1 MPQALDQR
9 TRTRDAAAPG
19 TAGAAVRWEAGGGGA
34 GTLVVSG
41 NWTLHS
47 ATPGVMALA
56 EAAKGA
62 AGPGTLRFESAT
74 LSDWDSTFV
83 AAVLELLAA
92 AETRSLAI
100 DRAGLPDGVQRL
112 VALATSV
119 PERQGARRSG
129 TPEGFL
135 ARVGTS
141 TLASWNGTLGFV
153 SFLGEA
159 TIALGRFTI
168 GRAKFRR
175 VDLLLALDACGPK
188 ALPIISLISIL
199 IGMILAFVG
208 AVQLS
213 SFGADIFV
221 ADMVAIAM
229 AREMAAIMTGI
240 IMAGRTGAAFAAQL
254 GTMQVNEE
262 IDAFRTLGF
271 QPVEFLVLPRMLALI
286 AMMPLLCIYSATL
299 GILGGGL
306 VGVLMLGLTPTAYYT
321 ETIASV
327 GLTDFAI
334 GVGKSVIFGI
344 IVAVTGCLKGI
355 QSGRSASAVGDAATS
370 AVVQAIVL
378 IIVFDGMFAVVT
390 TILGI

>member
-1 MPQALDQR
+1 MPTALEQPNAVGEAKKP
-9 TRTRDAAAPG
+9 DAP
-19 TAGAAVRWEAGGGGA
+19 GAAVRWRAGGEGA
-34 GTLVVSG
+34 ATLVVSG
-41 NWTLHS
+41 NWTLRS
-47 ATPGVMALA
+47 PTPGVTSLV

-62 AGPGTLRFESAT
+62 GGAGAISFDTAGLT
-74 LSDWDSTFV
+74 DWDSTFV
-83 AAVLELLAA
+83 AAVLELITASGALSV
-92 AETRSLAI
+92 TV
-100 DRAGLPDGVQRL
+100 DRNGLPNGVQRL
-112 VALATSV
+112 VTMATSV
-119 PERQGARRSG
+119 PERPGARRTD
-129 TPEGFL
+129 TPEGVL
-135 ARVGTS
+135 ARIGTA
-141 TLASWNGTLGFV
+141 TLVSWRETLGFAT
-153 SFLGEA
+153 FLGEA
-159 TIALGRFTI
+159 TIALARFTV
-168 GRAKFRR
+168 GRARFRR

-188 ALPIISLISIL
+188 ALPIISLISVL

-213 SFGADIFV
+213 AFGADIYV

-229 AREMAAIMTGI
+229 AREMAGIMTGI

-262 IDAFRTLGF
+262 VDAFRTLGF

>member
-1 MPQALDQR
+1 MPTALEQPNAAG
-9 TRTRDAAAPG
+9 DAKDPGAP
-19 TAGAAVRWEAGGGGA
+19 GAAVRWEAGGAGA

-41 NWTLHS
+41 NWTLRS
-47 ATPGVMALA
+47 ATPGVTSLV

-62 AGPGTLRFESAT
+62 GGAGAIGFDTTGLT
-74 LSDWDSTFV
+74 GWDSTFV
-83 AAVLELLAA
+83 AAVLELLTAS
-92 AETRSLAI
+92 EGLSVTV
-100 DRAGLPDGVQRL
+100 DQNGLPNGVQRL
-112 VALATSV
+112 VTMATSV
-119 PERQGARRSG
+119 PERPGARRTD

-135 ARVGTS
+135 ARIGTA
-141 TLASWNGTLGFV
+141 TLHSWRETLGFAT
-153 SFLGEA
+153 FLGEA
-159 TIALGRFTI
+159 TIALGRFTV

-188 ALPIISLISIL
+188 ALPIISLISVL

-213 SFGADIFV
+213 AFGADIYV

-229 AREMAAIMTGI
+229 AREMAGIMTGI

-262 IDAFRTLGF
+262 VDAFRTLGF